1 MSVALFRLRS
11 SEYISDGRLD
21 EAEANTLVDL
31 VQAAPVGAKR
41 KALLEEL
48 RKFAEQYADMFVDE
62 TSRAVVQRALC
73 PAPAYGQVA
82 CEVIHELARL
92 FATGFGK

>member
-1 MSVALFRLRS
+1 MEIAQNVLIAQLK
-11 SEYISDGRLD
+11 Y
-21 EAEANTLVDL
+21 V
-31 VQAAPVGAKR
+31 VQNLKR
-41 KALLEEL
+41 E
-48 RKFAEQYADMFVDE
+48 EQYADMFVDE